1 MIVDEYDNVEGIDHH
16 DARSLKD
23 NDCPD
28 DGKEINDDEYV
39 EEDIDNLDEVDLNI
53 ADRVMLRRR
62 AAVYSF
68 SSVDDDDNKSVPTT
82 TTTVTS

>member
-1 MIVDEYDNVEGIDHH
+1 M
-16 DARSLKD
+16 D
-23 NDCPD
+23 NDCHD
-28 DGKEINDDEYV
+28 DDKEIDDDEYV

-68 SSVDDDDNKSVPTT
+68 SSVDDDNKSVPTT
-82 TTTVTS
+82 TS

>member
-1 MIVDEYDNVEGIDHH
+1 MKDNDSP
-16 DARSLKD
+16 DARSFVD
-23 NDCPD
+23 NDYHD

-53 ADRVMLRRR
+53 ANRVMLRRR

-68 SSVDDDDNKSVPTT
+68 SSALLMMMIIRVPTT
-82 TTTVTS
+82 TTTTTS